1 VSILVQTLIFG
12 ALVGGVYALMA
23 TGLTLVFGVMKIVN
37 MAHSAFLILSAY
49 LTFTLW
55 QQFGIDPL
63 VGAFICAPILGVI
76 GAVLYKLIIE
86 RSQRI
91 DHGLAL
97 VATFALALITEA
109 IIALIWGPDP
119 RTSTPSYFN
128 QAFHL
133 GTITIPKAQF
143 YACILAIA
151 ITVGLTL
158 LLKRTWLGHAITA
171 ASENPEGAR
180 FVGIEAGRVGM
191 WIFALSLA
199 TTAFGGA
206 ALGFLYQFVPD
217 SQDSWIGITMSVVI
231 LGGLGSVPGAV
242 FGGVVLGVSESL
254 TTTLVYPQQSAAVPL
269 VMIVLVLTIRPNGLL
284 SLRSRQD
291 VGS

>member
-1 VSILVQTLIFG
+1 MSILLQALIFG
-12 ALVGGVYALMA
+12 VLVGGVYALMA

-49 LTFTLW
+49 LTYTLW
-55 QQFGIDPL
+55 QEFGIDPL

-109 IIALIWGPDP
+109 VIALIWGPQP
-119 RTSTPSYFN
+119 RATTPAYFN
-128 QAFHL
+128 DAIHL
-133 GTITIPKAQF
+133 GTVTIPLAQL
-143 YACILAIA
+143 YACLLALG
-151 ITVGLTL
+151 ITVGLTVL
-158 LLKRTWLGHAITA
+158 LRRTWLGHAISA

-180 FVGIEAGRVGM
+180 LVGIEAGRVGM

-217 SQDSWIGITMSVVI
+217 SQDSWIGLTMSVVI
-231 LGGLGSVPGAV
+231 LGGLGSIPGAIA
-242 FGGVVLGVSESL
+242 GGVVLGVAEAL
-254 TTTLVYPQQSAAVPL
+254 TTTFVSPQLGTAVPL
-269 VMIVLVLTIRPNGLL
+269 VLIIVVLAVRPNGLF

-291 VGS
+291 VGT

>member
-1 VSILVQTLIFG
+1 MSILLQALIFG
-12 ALVGGVYALMA
+12 VLVGGVYALMA

-49 LTFTLW
+49 LTYTLW
-55 QQFGIDPL
+55 QEFGIDPL

-109 IIALIWGPDP
+109 VIALIWGPQP
-119 RTSTPSYFN
+119 RATTPAYFN
-128 QAFHL
+128 DAIHL
-133 GTITIPKAQF
+133 GAVTIPLAQL
-143 YACILAIA
+143 YACLLALG
-151 ITVGLTL
+151 ITVGLTVL
-158 LLKRTWLGHAITA
+158 LRRTWLGHAISA

-180 FVGIEAGRVGM
+180 LVGIEAGRVGM

-217 SQDSWIGITMSVVI
+217 SQDSWIGLTMSVVI
-231 LGGLGSVPGAV
+231 LGGLGSIPGAIA
-242 FGGVVLGVSESL
+242 GGVVLGVAEAL
-254 TTTLVYPQQSAAVPL
+254 TTTFVSPQLGTAVPL
-269 VMIVLVLTIRPNGLL
+269 VLIIVVLAVRPNGLF

-291 VGS
+291 VGT